1 MPPLT
6 AALNEERMAALGRR
20 ITSGEFDTGR
30 HQKSLKEALTRPI
43 RKAAAQ
49 TWAGRG
55 VAKVLAEW
63 GREWQRDARLRM
75 PEARGDIRE
84 IAGQPVFV
92 PLFSLFLQFGAVFRL
107 SFGPQSFVVVS
118 DPDAAKHI
126 LQDNPANYSKGLL
139 AEILD
144 FVMGKG
150 LIPADGAV
158 WKMRRRALQP
168 ALHRK
173 YIAAMVEMFGETTD
187 HACRQLEYAADRGET
202 VEMENFFSRFA
213 LDIIGKAVF
222 NYEFDALTQ
231 DDPVIK
237 AVYTTLREAEHRSL
251 IPLPYW
257 KIPGATQ
264 LIPRQAKCVRALQT
278 INETLDTLISQCK
291 ALVENEDEEF
301 VEEFLSRA
309 DPSILHFLIASGE
322 EVTSKQLRDD
332 LMTLL
337 IAGHETSAAV
347 LTWTL
352 HLLSKRPEV
361 FAKIRAEVDDVL
373 GDRAPTVE
381 DYKALPYMRR
391 VIAESMR
398 LYPQPPVLL
407 RRALDDDVV
416 GGYPVRA
423 GEDLFISVWNLHH
436 APSLWED
443 PEEFRPE
450 RFPLDEPL
458 PTEASQG
465 FKYLP
470 FGGGRR
476 KCIGE
481 QFAIFESMTALATL
495 TRRFDFSIPEDQP
508 PVEMTTGATIHT
520 TEGLHMKVVRRQDVP
535 PPPQGRGPPMTEKEF
550 EQRSGLGPAKE
561 GGKCPFAS
569 ALGPRAEARRP
580 AEEEVAVK
588 AR

>member
-1 MPPLT
+1 
-6 AALNEERMAALGRR
+6 MAALGQR
-20 ITSGEFDTGR
+20 ISSGEFDTR
-30 HQKSLKEALTRPI
+30 RNEPSVKEAWTRPV
-43 RKAAAQ
+43 RKAAAKY
-49 TWAGRG
+49 WLGRG
-55 VAKVLAEW
+55 AAKVLAEW
-63 GREWQRDARLRM
+63 GREWQRDARMRM

-92 PLFSLFLQFGAVFRL
+92 PLFSLFLQFGRVFRL

-118 DPDAAKHI
+118 DPAAAKHV
-126 LQDNPANYSKGLL
+126 LQDNAANYSKGLL

-187 HACRQLEYAADRGET
+187 HACRQLEFAADRGET

-251 IPLPYW
+251 IPFPYW
-257 KIPGATQ
+257 NLPGATV
-264 LIPRQAKCVRALQT
+264 LIPRQAECVRALQT
-278 INETLDTLISQCK
+278 INETLDTLISRCK
-291 ALVENEDEEF
+291 ALVENEDEDF
-301 VEEFLSRA
+301 VEEFLSKA

-361 FAKIRAEVDDVL
+361 FAKIRAEVDAVL

-416 GGYPVRA
+416 GGFSVQA
-423 GEDLFISVWNLHH
+423 GQDLFISVWNLHH
-436 APSLWED
+436 APELWED

-458 PTEASQG
+458 PTEASLG

-495 TRRFDFSIPEDQP
+495 TRRFDFAIPEDQP

-520 TEGLHMKVVRRQDVP
+520 TEGLHMRVARRKDVP
-535 PPPQGRGPPMTEKEF
+535 PPPQGRGPPMTEEEF
-550 EQRSGLGPAKE
+550 EQRSGLQAKAGE
-561 GGKCPFAS
+561 AGGKCPFAS
-569 ALGPRAEARRP
+569 ALGPRADARRP
-580 AEEEVAVK
+580 EEVTMR